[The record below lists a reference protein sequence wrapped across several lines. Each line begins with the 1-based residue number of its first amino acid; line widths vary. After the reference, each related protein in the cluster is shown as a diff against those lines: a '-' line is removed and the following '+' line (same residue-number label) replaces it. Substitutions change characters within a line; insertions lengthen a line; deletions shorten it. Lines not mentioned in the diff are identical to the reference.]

1 LRGNSNTADIP
12 IIIHTARDMENKGVF
27 EGNVVS
33 ILQKGAF
40 TRTHLIEIIKHL
52 DSRRNHGGSASND

>member
-1 LRGNSNTADIP
+1 
-12 IIIHTARDMENKGVF
+12 MENKGVF